1 MLSQGKKEIR
11 GKDVFFQ
18 SEQPLSGLSLCI
30 EEYRSLEMEEE
41 GISFFLVLFALES
54 VCYRHVHWNGN
65 DAGSFGES
73 VWGMENNMRGD
84 YPFKRYA
91 LIEVPSS
98 FITFG
103 RWWKEGSSLTRLGMG
118 FIPERAVT
126 MSWKSLHSEWWIAV
140 YGLLR

>member
-1 MLSQGKKEIR
+1 MHR
-11 GKDVFFQ
+11 GVSKFGNGGGENF
-18 SEQPLSGLSLCI
+18 
-30 EEYRSLEMEEE
+30 
-41 GISFFLVLFALES
+41 FFLVLFALES

-126 MSWKSLHSEWWIAV
+126 MSWKSFHSEWWIAV